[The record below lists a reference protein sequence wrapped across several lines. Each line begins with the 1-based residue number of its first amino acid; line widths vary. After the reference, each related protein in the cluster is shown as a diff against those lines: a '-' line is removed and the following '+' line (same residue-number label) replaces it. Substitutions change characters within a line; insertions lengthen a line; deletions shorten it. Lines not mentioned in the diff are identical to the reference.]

1 MTNQVLKR
9 LQKECKDMLQDPPP
23 TISAGPINDDFFHW
37 SATIIGP
44 EGTPYAGGT
53 FFLDIYFPAD
63 YPFRVSL
70 ALRSNSEQQV
80 FKYWY

>member
-80 FKYWY
+80 FKY